1 MFRVNNN
8 DIYMTEH
15 DFNVALPVTINGA
28 EFDNTDSVKIVIKKN
43 DEVVLEKIYN
53 EIQDNTFNFILS
65 ETESELLPL
74 GHYFYHMDWYEDG
87 AFRDCIVE
95 KAKFIVTDK
104 V

>member
-1 MFRVNNN
+1 MFKVNNN

-28 EFDNTDSVKIVIKKN
+28 EFDATDSVKIVIKKN

-53 EIQDNTFNFILS
+53 DIQDNTFNFILS

-74 GHYFYHMDWYEDG
+74 GHYFYHMDWYEDYLSEG
-87 AFRDCIVE
+87 DNIKIINIVS
-95 KAKFIVTDK
+95 
-104 V
+104 

>member
-1 MFRVNNN
+1 MFKIHNN

-15 DFNVALPVTINGA
+15 DYNVALPITINGA
-28 EFDNTDSVKIVIKKN
+28 EFDNTDSVKIVIKKG
-43 DEVVLEKIYN
+43 ESVVLEKIYN
-53 EIQDNTFNFILS
+53 EITENTFNFIL
-65 ETESELLPL
+65 TESESETLPL
-74 GHYFYHMDWYEDG
+74 GNYLYHMDWYEDG